1 LRIVLVIL
9 KKVESIKLNT
19 AVIGQGYV
27 GLPLSVTLA
36 KFGYQVVGID
46 VDTERVKSLNLGVSP
61 IEDVPSCDLVKILE
75 SGKYL
80 ATTDYSAVTNCGVVV
95 ICVPTPLTST
105 SSVDLNFLR
114 NSIIGLAGHL
124 KKGTLVIVESTVAP
138 GTVRNIVVPL
148 IETVTNLPINNF
160 QLAFSPER
168 IDPRNKDWNI
178 QNTPK
183 IVAGLTSDSLKF
195 AAQFYSSFIE
205 NVVQCESLEVA
216 ETAKLLENSFRLIN
230 ISFINEVS
238 IFCQKLGIDIE
249 SVIKAAATKPYGFM
263 PFYPSIGAGGHCIPV
278 DPVYLADKA
287 AEIGTP
293 IKMISVAG
301 QINNSMPI
309 YFVGRAEEILEDL
322 DGKRI
327 IVIGLSYKPNVADVR
342 ETPVEA
348 LILGLKNKGAEVCW
362 HDDLVKE
369 WNGEKSV
376 ALSNEYDLAILA
388 TPHDYLDLTKLGNVP
403 ILNTRGSI

>member
-1 LRIVLVIL
+1 M
-9 KKVESIKLNT
+9 ESIKLNT

-46 VDTERVKSLNLGVSP
+46 VDVERVKSLNQGVSP
-61 IEDVPSCDLVKILE
+61 IEDVPSSDLVKILE
-75 SGKYL
+75 SSKYL
-80 ATTDYSAVTNCGVVV
+80 ATTDYSAVTNCEVVV

-105 SSVDLNFLR
+105 SSVDLNFLK

-124 KKGTLVIVESTVAP
+124 KKGALVIVESTVAP
-138 GTVRNIVVPL
+138 GTVRNIVAPL
-148 IETVTNLPINNF
+148 IETVTNLSIDNF

-168 IDPRNKDWNI
+168 IDPRNKNWNI

-183 IVAGLTSDSLKF
+183 IVAGLTNDSLKF
-195 AAQFYSSFIE
+195 AAQFYSRFIE

-249 SVIKAAATKPYGFM
+249 KVIEAADTKPYGFM

-287 AEIGTP
+287 VEVGAP
-293 IKMISVAG
+293 IKMITLAS
-301 QINNSMPI
+301 QINQNMPS
-309 YFVGRAEEILEDL
+309 YFVGRAKEILGEL
-322 DGKRI
+322 TCKRI
-327 IVIGLSYKPNVADVR
+327 IVIGLAYKPNVSDIR
-342 ETPVEA
+342 ETPVET
-348 LILGLKNKGAEVCW
+348 LVLGLRAKGALVHW
-362 HDDLVKE
+362 HDELVKE

-376 ALSNEYDLAILA
+376 NLSNQYDLAIIA
-388 TPHDYLDLTKLGNVP
+388 TFHDYVDLDLLGEVR
-403 ILNTRGSI
+403 ILNTRGSDL

>member
-1 LRIVLVIL
+1 M
-9 KKVESIKLNT
+9 ESIKLNT

-27 GLPLSVTLA
+27 GLPLSVALA

-46 VDTERVKSLNLGVSP
+46 IDVEKVRALNQGISP
-61 IEDVPSCDLVKILE
+61 IEDVLISDLVKILE
-75 SGKYL
+75 SSKYL
-80 ATTDYSAVTNCGVVV
+80 ASTDYSTVTNCDVVI

-105 SSVDLNFLR
+105 GLVDLNFLK
-114 NSIIGLAGHL
+114 NSIIGIAGHL
-124 KKGTLVIVESTVAP
+124 KKGALVIVESTVAP
-138 GTVRNIVVPL
+138 GTVRNVVAPL
-148 IETVTNLPINNF
+148 IETLTSLPIDNF

-168 IDPRNKDWNI
+168 IDPRNKNWNVE
-178 QNTPK
+178 NTPK

-195 AAQFYSSFIE
+195 AADFYSSFIQ

-238 IFCQKLGIDIE
+238 IFCQKLGIDVAN
-249 SVIKAAATKPYGFM
+249 VIKAAATKPYGFM

-287 AEIGTP
+287 DALGTP
-293 IKMISVAG
+293 IKMIRVAS
-301 QINNSMPI
+301 QINKNMPS

-322 DGKRI
+322 EGKRI
-327 IVIGLSYKPNVADVR
+327 IVIGLAYKANVSDVR
-342 ETPVEA
+342 ETPVET
-348 LILGLKNKGAEVCW
+348 LILGLRAKGALVHW

-369 WNGEKSV
+369 WNGEKS
-376 ALSNEYDLAILA
+376 APLDSSFDLAIIA
-388 TPHDYLDLTKLGNVP
+388 TPHDYLDLSKLGNLT
-403 ILNTRGSI
+403 ILNTSGSI